1 MSNSNSVNS
10 RRKRLL
16 NTGNGADVHFLLL
29 PAHKALLGTAS
40 DVFETMFRFDAQNA
54 KSAAGTAPSKVTEE
68 PIEVPDVEVGA
79 FKTMLAFIYA
89 DDLRGLNG
97 ENAIAVL
104 YAAKKYDMPELIEAC
119 VNFTTGKL
127 SNALLA
133 FDHARVLGEEALCW
147 ADEKCRQNGEKCS
160 AENRRAML
168 GPALFKIRFPL
179 IAQKNFSENI
189 VPCGELTS
197 DELVSIFLYYE
208 QPDRVLPER
217 YPLQFPTKRRSL
229 AKSADDDPTWS
240 CASSATLRIVSQME
254 GKSDF
259 TQMISHIFHSK
270 ENGWGFAHFMRFEKL
285 MDPNNGWYDETNDT
299 AILEAEVTA
308 DKPDGVDFICAD
320 VLFGMFTFC
329 GPFVLGLKVALISDR
344 FDRLVDAHFKSKEW
358 SLGCYVD
365 QSVIK
370 FLQSFRPLFD
380 SKLINLSI
388 LMSHDQTRSW
398 EIIWHRI
405 LLLITDNI
413 CALFLCLSMLERLRK
428 FSPTV
433 LRNCAKLRV
442 IHYVDSFNFP
452 GR

>member
-16 NTGNGADVHFLLL
+16 NTGNGADVHFLVGEGDEKQLL

-229 AKSADDDPTWS
+229 AKSADDDPYKAKGKIILKIDKVSKFGRGDDAKNRDRLSEAVYIRGLPWNIWAKKVGFTQKQLGFYLECNRKNRDRNWS

-270 ENGWGFAHFMRFEKL
+270 ENGWGFAHFMTFEKL

-299 AILEAEVTA
+299 AILEADVIA
-308 DKPDGVDFICAD
+308 DKPDGV
-320 VLFGMFTFC
+320 
-329 GPFVLGLKVALISDR
+329 
-344 FDRLVDAHFKSKEW
+344 E
-358 SLGCYVD
+358 
-365 QSVIK
+365 
-370 FLQSFRPLFD
+370 
-380 SKLINLSI
+380 
-388 LMSHDQTRSW
+388 
-398 EIIWHRI
+398 
-405 LLLITDNI
+405 
-413 CALFLCLSMLERLRK
+413 
-428 FSPTV
+428 
-433 LRNCAKLRV
+433 
-442 IHYVDSFNFP
+442 
-452 GR
+452 